1 MRNRLIALA
10 SAAALA
16 IGSITGCSTT
26 SKPADATPAAKKQSI
41 DAAVDAALAQ
51 LYAQDPAA
59 RELVAKARGT
69 LVFPSVVSAGFVVGG
84 SYGEGELRSVSSND
98 RIPAPAIMYYKTAAA
113 SVGLLAGA
121 ESKSVFILF
130 MTQEALDKFKASN
143 GWTVGADASVS
154 MMKVGANAGVDTSTA
169 QSAVLG
175 YVLTKGGLMANLSL
189 EGTKVTP
196 LEL

>member
-16 IGSITGCSTT
+16 IGSIIGCSTT

-84 SYGEGELRSVSSND
+84 SYGEGALRSQGSND
-98 RIPAPAIMYYKTAAA
+98 RFPTPAVSYYKTAAA

-154 MMKVGANAGVDTSTA
+154 MIKVGANAGVDTSTA

-196 LEL
+196 LDL